1 MVPSFTIHPLAGTPT
16 SPPWNGPKMYQI
28 ISAIRVQPYYAPEVR
43 KANIQ
48 DGSPLKTAGM
58 TTELFVDWLG
68 TKGRVDYFASITLIN
83 LDLMYERFL
92 RGAS

>member
-1 MVPSFTIHPLAGTPT
+1 MDPKCTKPFQLLEFNSVTPH
-16 SPPWNGPKMYQI
+16 
-28 ISAIRVQPYYAPEVR
+28 EVR
-43 KANIQ
+43 DANIQ

-68 TKGRVDYFASITLIN
+68 TKGRVDYFALMTLIN
-83 LDLMYERFL
+83 LDLMYEHFL